1 MIFVILATDIQNLQY
16 LKPVSGFRTKYD
28 YDNLYIVAGEV
39 IHSERKSWGD
49 FVEERIM
56 EPLEMNHKASFV
68 RLKDSTNIIAP
79 HVPINGK
86 LKLNATKTNFLMLE
100 FIPV

>member
-1 MIFVILATDIQNLQY
+1 MIMT
-16 LKPVSGFRTKYD
+16 TC
-28 YDNLYIVAGEV
+28 
-39 IHSERKSWGD
+39 IHCCWRSNSCSERKSWGD